1 MAGSATEMLSH
12 SRRLSDSRRMVVK
25 IGSVILVD
33 EETGTIRQ
41 DWLDTLVADVAACR
55 KAGQEVLLV
64 SSGAIAVGRRHL
76 GITRR
81 NLKLEESQA
90 AAATGQGRLAHA
102 YQEAMARHGLTT
114 AQILLTLDDTEQRR
128 RHLNARET
136 LETLLGLG
144 AIPLINENDTVATEE
159 IRFGDNDRLAARVA
173 QMVGAD
179 TLVLLSDVDGLYTAD
194 PLSDPDAVLVP
205 EVREITPEI
214 AAMAGEAK
222 PGDGTGGMV
231 TKLMAARIAFAAG
244 CRMVIAPGKPLNALA
259 AIDAAIDD
267 GEGTSYTWF
276 LPSSQPRTA
285 HKRWIASALN
295 PAGTITIDAGAAQA
309 LTKGGSLLPAGVVAV
324 EGDFERGDTVLVRGP
339 DGDEIGRGLIC
350 YSGEDA
356 RRIMGH
362 KSSETEV
369 ILGYRGREEMI
380 HRDDLVVE

>member
-1 MAGSATEMLSH
+1 MTRSATEILSH
-12 SRRLSDSRRMVVK
+12 SRKLADSKRMVVK
-25 IGSVILVD
+25 IGSVIMVD
-33 EETGTIRQ
+33 GETGTIRQ
-41 DWLDTLVADVAACR
+41 DWLDALAADVAVRR

-76 GITRR
+76 DITRC

-90 AAATGQGRLAHA
+90 AAATGQGRLVHA

-114 AQILLTLDDTEQRR
+114 AQILLTLDDTERRR

-136 LETLLGLG
+136 LETLLDLG
-144 AIPLINENDTVATEE
+144 AVPLINENDTVATEE

-205 EVREITPEI
+205 EVREITPDI
-214 AAMAGEAK
+214 SAMAGEAK

-231 TKLMAARIAFAAG
+231 TKLMAARITFAAG

-259 AIDAAIDD
+259 AIDD
-267 GEGTSYTWF
+267 GGRASCTWF
-276 LPSSQPRTA
+276 LPSSEPKTA
-285 HKRWIASALN
+285 HKRWIAGALN
-295 PAGTITIDAGAAQA
+295 PAGAITIDAGAAKA
-309 LTKGGSLLPAGVVAV
+309 LAKGGSLLPAGVVAV
-324 EGDFERGDTVLVRGP
+324 DGDFERGDTVLVHGP
-339 DGDEIGRGLIC
+339 DGSEIGRGLIC

-362 KSSETEV
+362 KSDETET

-380 HRDDLVVE
+380 HHDDLVLG